1 MELTKFTLFVGLN
14 DKDSKQQ
21 EINTIDA
28 YKIVS
33 NLITSDFG
41 GGTISEATGI
51 YKHEDG
57 TIVTEITLRIELL
70 FTTAEKVKNLVQ
82 DLKRVLNQE
91 SIAVQ
96 KDVVSSELW

>member
-1 MELTKFTLFVGLN
+1 MGITKFTLFVGLN
-14 DKDSKQQ
+14 DKESKHQ
-21 EINTIDA
+21 EISTIDA

-33 NLITSDFG
+33 NLIASTFE
-41 GGTISEATGI
+41 GGTISESTGI
-51 YKHEDG
+51 YKHDDG
-57 TIVTEITLRIELL
+57 TITTEITLRIELL
-70 FTTAEKVKNLVQ
+70 FTTAEKVKPFVQ

>member
-1 MELTKFTLFVGLN
+1 MEITKFTLFVGLN
-14 DKDSKQQ
+14 DKESKHQ
-21 EINTIDA
+21 EISTINA

-33 NLITSDFG
+33 NLITSTFE
-41 GGTISEATGI
+41 GGTISESTGI

-57 TIVTEITLRIELL
+57 TITTEITLRIELL
-70 FTTAEKVKNLVQ
+70 FTTTEKVKPFVQ

>member
-1 MELTKFTLFVGLN
+1 MTKFTLFVGLN

-21 EINTIDA
+21 EISTINA

-33 NLITSDFG
+33 NLITSSFG

-57 TIVTEITLRIELL
+57 TIVTETTLRIELL
-70 FTTAEKVKNLVQ
+70 FTTSEKVKNLVQ

-96 KDVVSSELW
+96 KDVVNSELW